1 MTSPIVAVL
10 LAGGLARRMGGGDKC
25 LREVAGRPLLSR
37 VIERILPQVDHVV
50 LNANGDPERF
60 SEFGLPVIADV
71 VEGNAGPLAGI
82 LTGLDWAARHV
93 TECEWVVSVPTDA
106 PFLPM
111 DYVARMMAAIEDEDA
126 ELACASTNGRTHP
139 VAGLWALRLMLE
151 LRSALI
157 DEDIRKIDQWTVRY
171 RLADVEFSSE
181 PIDPFFNAN
190 RPEDLK
196 AAEVILAHQR

>member
-25 LREVAGRPLLSR
+25 LREVAGRPLLSH

-60 SEFGLPVIADV
+60 SEYGLPVIADV
-71 VEGNAGPLAGI
+71 VEGNVGPLAGI

-106 PFLPM
+106 PFLPL

-196 AAEVILAHQR
+196 AAEVILAHQH

>member
-1 MTSPIVAVL
+1 
-10 LAGGLARRMGGGDKC
+10 MGGGDKC
-25 LREVAGRPLLSR
+25 LREVAGRPLLSH
-37 VIERILPQVDHVV
+37 VIERISPQVDHVV
-50 LNANGDPERF
+50 LNANGDPQRF

-71 VEGNAGPLAGI
+71 VEGNPGPLAGI

-157 DEDIRKIDQWTVRY
+157 DEDIRKIDRWTARY
-171 RLADVEFSSE
+171 RMADVEFSSE
-181 PIDPFFNAN
+181 SIDPFFNAN
-190 RPEDLK
+190 RPEDLE

>member
-37 VIERILPQVDHVV
+37 VMERILPQVDHVV